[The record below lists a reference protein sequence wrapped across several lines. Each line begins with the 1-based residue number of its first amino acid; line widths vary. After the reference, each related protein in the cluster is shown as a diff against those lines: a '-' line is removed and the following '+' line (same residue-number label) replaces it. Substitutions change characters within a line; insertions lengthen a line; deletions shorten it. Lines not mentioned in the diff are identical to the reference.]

1 MLDQIIMMLLKSINN
16 FRPILTISA
25 PLPVLYVLY
34 KFLTKKNRQRTRERQ
49 ENNFTWFLYEGYRLN
64 KEEKKSFWYLILI
77 PLLYFIIQNLNL
89 QNLILESTLKLFLLS
104 FIISLVIRIFTGEK
118 YE

>member
-25 PLPVLYVLY
+25 PLLVLYVLY
-34 KFLTKKNRQRTRERQ
+34 KFLTKKNWQRTRERQ

-64 KEEKKSFWYLILI
+64 KEEKESFWYLILV
-77 PLLYFIIQNLNL
+77 PLFYFIIQNLNF
-89 QNLILESTLKLFLLS
+89 QNLILELTLKLFLFS
-104 FIISLVIRIFTGEK
+104 FIISLVIRIFAGEK